1 MQRAAAERKEY
12 NVRNPIV
19 FFPNFNHEK
28 KNLLFKF
35 HEKNSNS
42 LKYLYFRG
50 FSIIIYKVVE

>member
-1 MQRAAAERKEY
+1 MQRAAVERKEY

-35 HEKNSNS
+35 HEKNSNP